1 MGHDVVGQQD
11 PNREIV
17 TRSLGR
23 IWSKLAL
30 KMKFRFPVNFT
41 IKTGTERNCQK
52 IPETGTERNRT
63 EFRSVPTQYT
73 IYSTYSIQK
82 NLLNTA
88 CIK

>member
-11 PNREIV
+11 SNREIV
-17 TRSLGR
+17 TRSLGQ

-52 IPETGTERNRT
+52 TPETGTERNGT
-63 EFRSVPTQYT
+63 ERNSGRFLVTSV
-73 IYSTYSIQK
+73 SRE
-82 NLLNTA
+82 
-88 CIK
+88 

>member
-1 MGHDVVGQQD
+1 MTLPYYCNYRHDVVGQQD

-52 IPETGTERNRT
+52 IPETGTERNGT
-63 EFRSVPTQYT
+63 EFRSVPSLYVCPL
-73 IYSTYSIQK
+73 YRE
-82 NLLNTA
+82 
-88 CIK
+88 